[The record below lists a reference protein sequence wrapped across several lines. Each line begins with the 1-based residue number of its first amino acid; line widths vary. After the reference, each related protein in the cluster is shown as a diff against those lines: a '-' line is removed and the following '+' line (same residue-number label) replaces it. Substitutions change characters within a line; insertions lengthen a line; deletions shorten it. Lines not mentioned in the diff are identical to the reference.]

1 MYIALSDDQESFG
14 HECRR
19 LLEKEW
25 SSALA
30 REVAVPDGS
39 GHSSRLHKLL
49 ADAGWLEMAT
59 ALDETEE
66 TGTLF
71 DLGIAVREAGRT
83 LVPTTLYSCVFA
95 GLLLR
100 RCTRSPRAAE
110 LSRRVGR
117 GTCLATTGYLES
129 DDPVPEPAYGYGTVA
144 MERNGRWI
152 LNGVKD
158 YVLNAATANELLV
171 AAKIIKAPAASA
183 GDPAFGLFLV
193 HPHVDGVRQTPHQTF
208 GHGSQSIVTF
218 ADVELDAAALLK
230 GPCSPG
236 EWSHFFGSTV
246 DEATALL
253 CMEMLGGTER
263 VLEDTVAYVKQRIAF
278 GRPIGTFQ
286 AVQHMLANVRISA
299 SAARGASLNALW
311 AVTSR
316 DDARREVSVAKSWLS
331 RAYKDTT
338 LVAHQLYGGAG
349 YIREADLHLWS
360 QRAKATEPLFG
371 GQAYH
376 LRRLASLDLAAKPIP
391 RGGVT

>member
-30 REVAVPDGS
+30 REVAVPGGC
-39 GHSSRLHKLL
+39 GHSPRLHKLL

-59 ALDETEE
+59 TPDDAEE
-66 TGTLF
+66 AGTLF
-71 DLGIAVREAGRT
+71 DLGIAVREAGRA
-83 LVPTTLYSCVFA
+83 LVPTTLHSCVFA

-100 RCTRSPRAAE
+100 RCTNSPLAAE
-110 LSRRVGR
+110 LSRRLGR
-117 GTCLATTGYLES
+117 GTCLATAGYLEPG
-129 DDPVPEPAYGYGTVA
+129 DPVPAPAHGYGTFA
-144 MERNGRWI
+144 IERNGRWI
-152 LNGVKD
+152 LTGVKD
-158 YVLNAATANELLV
+158 YVLNAATADELLV
-171 AAKIIKAPAASA
+171 AARVGEAPVTST
-183 GDPAFGLFLV
+183 GDPALGLFLV
-193 HPHVDGVRQTPHQTF
+193 HPHLNGVRQTLHQTF
-208 GHGSQSIVTF
+208 GHDSQSRVTF
-218 ADVELDAAALLK
+218 TDVELDATALLR

-236 EWSHFFGSTV
+236 EWSRFFRPAV

-263 VLEDTVAYVKQRIAF
+263 VLEDTVAYVSQRVAF

-286 AVQHMLANVRISA
+286 AVQHMLADVRISA
-299 SAARGASLNALW
+299 SAARVASLNALW

-349 YIREADLHLWS
+349 YVREADLHLWS
-360 QRAKATEPLFG
+360 QRAKAAEPLFG
-371 GQAYH
+371 GRGYH
-376 LRRLASLDLAAKPIP
+376 LRRLASLDLAADRVPAQA
-391 RGGVT
+391 